1 LPVGLNG
8 ADSRPLLLMGGKFG
22 CSLKSIQ
29 VLAALA
35 LFCSAFISQAQEL
48 RTDQPLVAQD
58 VVFEEV
64 DGQIVVEGEAFFTQ
78 TNIDKRAWHITS
90 AAHTPNVG
98 RDIDP
103 PHFADASGG
112 AYIEVLPDTGNDP
125 VGPRKG
131 ESISDVGGEMAAASY
146 RVHFNNPGRYF
157 IWVRA
162 LGTDGDDN
170 TLHFGMDGEWPT
182 NSVKMHHNGGG
193 KWGWACRHR
202 QHKGRLWL
210 DVTNAGP
217 HVISLSM
224 REDGCEVDRFVLT
237 TNENFVAPTNAGPV
251 VSLKSGKLPDF
262 SAAAERGVHA
272 ASTSAVAGVS
282 GSSSA
287 SEIAESKRA
296 EARAPLAAERD
307 GLIVLEA
314 ESASAGG
321 WELATSKPGFSGKGY
336 LRWTKSGQG
345 RKAGEGVLSYS
356 FRITTP
362 GDYQFLWR
370 TALPDPQNRPETPDP
385 DGNDSW
391 VRFVGGA
398 DVTGQRAFG
407 NEWRKVALLG
417 HPEGWSW
424 STHADQGPP
433 HPSTPVC
440 RAFAPGEYRV
450 ELCGRSA
457 GHMIDQII
465 LRRITDKPD
474 SEMAGEAALSLS
486 QP

>member
-1 LPVGLNG
+1 LRRSEPENLTMNPFSRLLPAL
-8 ADSRPLLLMGGKFG
+8 P
-22 CSLKSIQ
+22 
-29 VLAALA
+29 LA
-35 LFCSAFISQAQEL
+35 LTCLPLVLGAQEL
-48 RTDQPLVAQD
+48 RTDKPLVKD
-58 VVFEEV
+58 NLVFEEV
-64 DGQIVVEGEAFFTQ
+64 DGQLVVEAEAFFTQ

-90 AAHTPNVG
+90 AALTPNVG

-103 PHFADASGG
+103 PHFSDASGA

-146 RVHFNNPGRYF
+146 RVYFNNAGRYY

-170 TLHFGMDGEWPT
+170 TLHFGMDGDWPT
-182 NSVKMHHNGGG
+182 NSTKMHHAGGG

-202 QHKGRLWL
+202 QHKGKLYL

-224 REDGCEVDRFVLT
+224 REDGCEVDRFILT
-237 TNENFVAPTNAGPV
+237 RDENFVAPTGAGPAV
-251 VSLKSGKLPDF
+251 KLKSGMLPDF
-262 SAAAERGVHA
+262 SAAAKPATTGDN
-272 ASTSAVAGVS
+272 GW
-282 GSSSA
+282 
-287 SEIAESKRA
+287 I
-296 EARAPLAAERD
+296 
-307 GLIVLEA
+307 LIEA
-314 ESASAGG
+314 ESAAAEG
-321 WELATSKPGFSGKGY
+321 WELATNAPGFSGTGF

-362 GDYQFLWR
+362 GNYQFLWR
-370 TALPDPQNRPETPDP
+370 TALPDPKNRPETPDP

-391 VRFVGGA
+391 VRFIGGA
-398 DVTGQRAFG
+398 DVPGQRAFG
-407 NEWRKVALLG
+407 NEWCKVALLG

-433 HPSTPVC
+433 HPPTPVC
-440 RAFAPGEYRV
+440 RAFEPGEYRV
-450 ELCGRSA
+450 EICGRSA
-457 GHMIDQII
+457 GHMIDQCII
-465 LRRITDKPD
+465 RRFE
-474 SEMAGEAALSLS
+474 SEPLKDTPGEKL
-486 QP
+486 P